1 MFMLQTEHGQLV
13 QQSWQR
19 QSEKKISGS
28 KKSDPNQH
36 VPSLSINTVIFFII
50 IAVVRCKQKTKEIK
64 KGATQ
69 PSGTTTGLVFPLTI
83 PQAPLPAP
91 SITSWANLSSVCPP
105 WFCKVSFSLIQL
117 IQGPVLLMTP
127 FPLLWSF
134 LWLKGPQ
141 WGVRLWPDL
150 SLLGHGLC
158 FLLFSH
164 LPQARPAAGRE
175 VGREGSGRPL
185 TWPQPLVVLSW
196 HHLMWGETSPAG
208 FLVVHLCILLEALK
222 GNMASSHSP
231 PQLLKS

>member
-19 QSEKKISGS
+19 QSEKKISRS

-69 PSGTTTGLVFPLTI
+69 PSGTAAGLVFPLTI

-91 SITSWANLSSVCPP
+91 RSLLGQISALYVHSGFT
-105 WFCKVSFSLIQL
+105 VSFSLIQL
-117 IQGPVLLMTP
+117 TQGPVLLMTP
-127 FPLLWSF
+127 FPLLWPF

-141 WGVRLWPDL
+141 WGVGLWPDL
-150 SLLGHGLC
+150 LLLGHGLC
-158 FLLFSH
+158 FLLFSR
-164 LPQARPAAGRE
+164 LLQARPAAGRE
-175 VGREGSGRPL
+175 VGREGGGRPL
-185 TWPQPLVVLSW
+185 TWLQPLVVLSW
-196 HHLMWGETSPAG
+196 HHESSPAG

-231 PQLLKS
+231 PWLLKS